1 MAVTRRAGI
10 LLLVLVL
17 VLGTGAALAGAKKKK
32 KKHPSWG
39 SQITLT
45 HPSGTEFDGVV
56 SSKFKPC
63 RDSRL
68 VTLFYS
74 DPATGQTQPLS
85 VQRTTSK
92 GNYQVILPQ
101 QAYGG
106 SYHAEVA
113 LSNARFKKV
122 TNVCHSATSP
132 SIDVQGPP
140 LTP

>member
-1 MAVTRRAGI
+1 MARRAGI

-17 VLGTGAALAGAKKKK
+17 VLGMGAALAGAKKKK
-32 KKHPSWG
+32 KKKHPAWG

-56 SSKFKPC
+56 SSKFGPC
-63 RDSRL
+63 RDSRV
-68 VTLFYS
+68 VTLFYT
-74 DPATGQTQPLS
+74 DPSTAQTQPLS
-85 VQRTTSK
+85 VQRTDGK

-113 LSNARFKKV
+113 LSNARVKKV

-132 SIDVQGPP
+132 TVEVQGPP